1 MTVCIGTVDHDKLC
15 VCAASDLE
23 HGDDGG
29 GVEQERGPGG
39 RTGLETPACLHPPAG
54 RHRQVTPR

>member
-29 GVEQERGPGG
+29 VLCDWIMVVC
-39 RTGLETPACLHPPAG
+39 TVL
-54 RHRQVTPR
+54 